1 MNKKKIISAMLTVAM
16 LASSAV
22 SALAAEVGESLKVG
36 DYTESAAE
44 TQKLIDSRPD
54 IPSYGKSKQRCCC
67 RKNGR
72 LYIYFVALAR
82 H

>member
-36 DYTESAAE
+36 DYTESA
-44 TQKLIDSRPD
+44 SRNTK
-54 IPSYGKSKQRCCC
+54 I
-67 RKNGR
+67 NR
-72 LYIYFVALAR
+72 LTT
-82 H
+82 

>member
-54 IPSYGKSKQRCCC
+54 IQRPMENLNRGC

>member
-22 SALAAEVGESLKVG
+22 SVLATEVGESLKVG

-44 TQKLIDSRPD
+44 TQKLIDSR
-54 IPSYGKSKQRCCC
+54 R
-67 RKNGR
+67 
-72 LYIYFVALAR
+72 
-82 H
+82 

>member
-44 TQKLIDSRPD
+44 TQKLIDSA
-54 IPSYGKSKQRCCC
+54 SYGKSKQRCCC

>member
-36 DYTESAAE
+36 DYTFRKRVISMKKVFKPMLVLAFI
-44 TQKLIDSRPD
+44 TLV
-54 IPSYGKSKQRCCC
+54 SYNVYSS
-67 RKNGR
+67 
-72 LYIYFVALAR
+72 
-82 H
+82 